1 MNPEDISFPRGMS
14 NVDKWMDRTTKF
26 KKGTPI
32 HVRGAIIY
40 NLAVKENNLTKR
52 YEMVKNGEKIKFSY
66 LRMPNPVGSNV
77 VSFPVNLPK
86 ELGLNKY
93 INYDMMF
100 TKSFLDPIQVILDAV
115 GWDAEPV
122 ASLEDFFG

>member
-1 MNPEDISFPRGMS
+1 
-14 NVDKWMDRTTKF
+14 
-26 KKGTPI
+26 
-32 HVRGAIIY
+32 
-40 NLAVKENNLTKR
+40 
-52 YEMVKNGEKIKFSY
+52 
-66 LRMPNPVGSNV
+66 MPNPVGSNV